1 MDLSEDYRPNKLSF
15 ISPAGVGVTKY
26 LEDIFGFVTFLT
38 NRDHTLQEI
47 LNHLNLVVFK
57 SLNVRTVSFLQV
69 NQSNELVVAAR
80 SGVSKELTAKLR
92 LFYSL
97 DDKYPGVD
105 AIRTLSTIWIN
116 TLPDWGDEYPLIR
129 NYPFGKFVKTYLA
142 IPVFVTGTPVAV
154 IAILSNSKISQSVDT
169 DAFLKAIGHIL
180 SMYMYRNIV
189 SSPAEEEDRSRSSNE
204 KLNEIEGSNLTDRQ
218 LVILR
223 LISEDRTN
231 LSISQF
237 LGYSESTIRQEIMKI
252 FIKLGCT
259 HRKEAAIIY
268 RGYISL

>member
-1 MDLSEDYRPNKLSF
+1 MDLREDYCANKLSA
-15 ISPAGVGVTKY
+15 ISPAGSGVAKY
-26 LEDIFGFVTFLT
+26 LENISNFVTFLT
-38 NRDHTLQEI
+38 YKDHTLQEI

-57 SLNVRTVSFLQV
+57 SLHVSTVSFLQV
-69 NQSNELVVAAR
+69 NENNDLVVAAR
-80 SGVSKELTAKLR
+80 SGVSKELAIKLKS
-92 LFYSL
+92 LYSL
-97 DDKYPGVD
+97 DDRYPNVD

-116 TLPDWGDEYPLIR
+116 TLPDWGDEYPLMK
-129 NYPFGKFVKTYLA
+129 NYPHSKHGKTFLA

-154 IAILSNSKISQSVDT
+154 IAILSNTKMSPDIDT

-180 SMYMYRNIV
+180 SMYMYRNVV
-189 SSPAEEEDRSRSSNE
+189 SSPAEEENSSRSSNE
-204 KLNEIEGSNLTDRQ
+204 KLNEVEGSNLTNRQ
-218 LVILR
+218 LIILR
-223 LISEDRTN
+223 LISENRTN

-252 FIKLGCT
+252 FAKLGCT